1 MVEVPSG
8 SFVMAAMRTIR
19 RSLPHTKTMARAFVI
34 DQHLLTNAELR
45 RFVPMTSHR
54 ATAETPTAEDFPGAD
69 AADLVAGT
77 LVFRATDEPAPVD
90 DPRPWWYRPGANWLA
105 GSRRAGERAR
115 REKSGTRFVPVSYED
130 ALAYAGWAGEQLLT
144 VIEWEYAARAGGPPT
159 MYAQEDEFM
168 PRTID
173 NNIK

>member
-1 MVEVPSG
+1 MVVQ
-8 SFVMAAMRTIR
+8 AR
-19 RSLPHTKTMARAFVI
+19 RK
-34 DQHLLTNAELR
+34 
-45 RFVPMTSHR
+45 
-54 ATAETPTAEDFPGAD
+54 
-69 AADLVAGT
+69 
-77 LVFRATDEPAPVD
+77 
-90 DPRPWWYRPGANWLA
+90 LA
-105 GSRRAGERAR
+105 GGQPKGGGACSAD
-115 REKSGTRFVPVSYED
+115 KSGTRFVPVSYED